1 MTVVEKSEISPHLK
15 CVMWIMSQ
23 HMYKML
29 FCWLIGFVAI
39 YAVLR
44 AIGLVLIYALLC
56 GEKFNPKLYMWRKT
70 DKYQVCVPPLPPLLY
85 VPPCIQLS
93 SLPDEAQRIRD

>member
-44 AIGLVLIYALLC
+44 AICFILFYALLC
-56 GEKFNPKLYMWRKT
+56 GEKLNQKLHMWRKNY
-70 DKYQVCVPPLPPLLY
+70 KYQVC
-85 VPPCIQLS
+85 ISMTNSQS
-93 SLPDEAQRIRD
+93 RMS